1 MHELPWRESSE
12 QRSDTAS
19 AGQHHAYLT
28 RQVGSIRVHGAS
40 EIMHENSF
48 RTEIHTITERP
59 PDAPRAT
66 A

>member
-1 MHELPWRESSE
+1 MSCHGEKA
-12 QRSDTAS
+12 AS
-19 AGQHHAYLT
+19 NGPILRLAGQHHAYLT